1 MQFKH
6 RVNGDDDLEALVWE
20 CNARNGSKPGA
31 DLVKEQMYPRRA
43 EFFALPFALKAQLLA
58 PGLARPP
65 GDLYFFTAFKSQ
77 FQSLT
82 KPWGDRFHET

>member
-1 MQFKH
+1 MTIL
-6 RVNGDDDLEALVWE
+6 RRWYG
-20 CNARNGSKPGA
+20 NATHGTAQNRPA
-31 DLVKEQMYPRRA
+31 LVKEQMYPRRA